1 MVCQKIPDST
11 SRRHFYGGAGGIRYY
26 GDNRK
31 NSEARPT
38 RKYIGWEA
46 LKLLA
51 LVLHAIYGQI
61 YPKYSKHGQRKMTIS
76 QKMTIITIAK
86 ALGYTY
92 REMETLARELREV
105 LGIENV

>member
-1 MVCQKIPDST
+1 MVG
-11 SRRHFYGGAGGIRYY
+11 RAVLGITETTGRT
-26 GDNRK
+26 
-31 NSEARPT
+31 ARPAPMG
-38 RKYIGWEA
+38 KYIGWEA

-61 YPKYSKHGQRKMTIS
+61 YPKYSEHGQRKMIIP

-105 LGIENV
+105 LGIKLSLIHI